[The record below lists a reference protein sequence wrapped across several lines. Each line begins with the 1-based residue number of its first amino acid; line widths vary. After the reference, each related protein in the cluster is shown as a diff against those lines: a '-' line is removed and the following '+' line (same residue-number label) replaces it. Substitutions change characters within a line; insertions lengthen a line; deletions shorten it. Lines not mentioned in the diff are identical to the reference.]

1 MNTTLQ
7 ELKRGRLQILIL
19 NLAYFLAIIGIG
31 YALFIKNAD
40 SMWLYVLTVV
50 FIVGYLVIV
59 RPCTK
64 RHVRDVRIAILK
76 NTTFHDLRNVKYSP
90 QEGVQ
95 LQQIINSRLIND
107 EHPKSFISRQH
118 IVGTMDGITVEV
130 ADVSFPIHEKGMNN
144 FFSGLYMH
152 LYQPRASCSPLDVR
166 EGKLNQLQEIQP
178 QQKKILTDLCSFI
191 PGNCYLHMEGEQA
204 DLLLRG
210 RFIDYRINPLLEI
223 VEKTLTADPLPE
235 VKQVIKLFVL
245 RQNKQ

>member
-1 MNTTLQ
+1 M
-7 ELKRGRLQILIL
+7 RILIM
-19 NLAYFLAIIGIG
+19 NLVYFLAIIGIG

-50 FIVGYLVIV
+50 FIVGYLLIV

-64 RHVRDVRIAILK
+64 RHVRDVRKAILE
-76 NTTFHDLRNVKYSP
+76 NTTFHELRDVKYSP
-90 QEGVQ
+90 KEGVQ
-95 LQQIINSRLIND
+95 LQQIINSGLIND

-118 IVGTMDGITVEV
+118 IVGTMDGIAVEM

-144 FFSGLYMH
+144 FFSGLYLH
-152 LYQPRASCSPLDVR
+152 LYQPGAACSPLNIR
-166 EGKLNQLQEIQP
+166 EGNLNKLEGIQQ

-223 VEKTLTADPLPE
+223 VEKTLTTDPIPE